1 MDLTFFTNGW
11 SVLALFVICWCVN
24 EIIKNIIFGVMTTR
38 SIKHLIKSM
47 KQLKDIPDE
56 QREMIIKHAMKKDK
70 RQK

>member
-24 EIIKNIIFGVMTTR
+24 ELIKNIAY
-38 SIKHLIKSM
+38 SIMAIKSM

-56 QREMIIKHAMKKDK
+56 QREMIIKHALKKDK
-70 RQK
+70 GKK

>member
-24 EIIKNIIFGVMTTR
+24 ELIKNIAY
-38 SIKHLIKSM
+38 SIMVIKSM

-56 QREMIIKHAMKKDK
+56 QREMIIKHSIKKDK
-70 RQK
+70 GQK

>member
-24 EIIKNIIFGVMTTR
+24 ELIKNIAY
-38 SIKHLIKSM
+38 SIMVIKSM

-56 QREMIIKHAMKKDK
+56 QREKIIKHAMKKDK
-70 RQK
+70 GQK

>member
-24 EIIKNIIFGVMTTR
+24 ELIKNIAY
-38 SIKHLIKSM
+38 SIMVIKSM

-56 QREMIIKHAMKKDK
+56 QREMIIKYVMKKDK
-70 RQK
+70 GQK

>member
-24 EIIKNIIFGVMTTR
+24 ELIKNIAYSIMT
-38 SIKHLIKSM
+38 IKSM

-56 QREMIIKHAMKKDK
+56 QREMIIKHALKKDK
-70 RQK
+70 GKK

>member
-24 EIIKNIIFGVMTTR
+24 ELIKNIAY
-38 SIKHLIKSM
+38 SIMVIKSM

-56 QREMIIKHAMKKDK
+56 QREMIIKHTMKKDK
-70 RQK
+70 VKK

>member
-24 EIIKNIIFGVMTTR
+24 ELIKNIAY
-38 SIKHLIKSM
+38 SIMVIKSM

-56 QREMIIKHAMKKDK
+56 QREMIIKQAMKKDK
-70 RQK
+70 GKK

>member
-38 SIKHLIKSM
+38 SIKHL
-47 KQLKDIPDE
+47 KDIPDE
-56 QREMIIKHAMKKDK
+56 QREMIIKYALKKDK
-70 RQK
+70 GQK

>member
-24 EIIKNIIFGVMTTR
+24 ELIKNIAY
-38 SIKHLIKSM
+38 SIMVIKSM

-56 QREMIIKHAMKKDK
+56 QREMIIKNAMKKDK
-70 RQK
+70 VKK